1 MFAVVTGGSGSGK
14 SACAEELILSLGERK
29 RYYIATM
36 QARDEEGRAR
46 VRRHRAMRA
55 DKRFETI
62 ECPAD
67 LETAAVEPG
76 SAVLLECMS
85 NLAANEF
92 FDGSSHTPEE
102 TAQKILAGLEKLRGQ
117 CKDLVVV
124 TNEVFSDGMD
134 YDAGT
139 RAYLECL
146 GRINCAMARRA
157 DRVIEVVCG
166 IPVFLQTADVRREK

>member
-14 SACAEELILSLGERK
+14 SAYAEELILSLGERR

-36 QARDEEGRAR
+36 QARDEESRAR
-46 VRRHRAMRA
+46 VRRHRALRA

-67 LETAAVEPG
+67 LETATVEPG

-85 NLAANEF
+85 NLTANEF
-92 FDGSSHTPEE
+92 FDGSPHTPKE
-102 TAQKILAGLEKLRGQ
+102 TAEKILAGLESLRGR
-117 CKDLVVV
+117 CGDLVVV
-124 TNEVFSDGMD
+124 TNEVFSDGAN

-146 GRINCAMARRA
+146 GMINCAMARRA
-157 DRVIEVVCG
+157 DRVTEVVCG
-166 IPVFLQTADVRREK
+166 IPVCCKPHI